1 MDPNVMLDDLK
12 GQQENLRKE
21 LLETE
26 RLFNQKKEQ
35 FILLI
40 PGMDIFTIVQ
50 MKMLKILKLKN
61 VKIYLIKNGKLIFLQ
76 KMRF

>member
-26 RLFNQKKEQ
+26 RLFNEKKEQ
-35 FILLI
+35 FIRIQGAVEALSLVDGVS
-40 PGMDIFTIVQ
+40 PPPENTAPEAPENPSEPPSETADA
-50 MKMLKILKLKN
+50 
-61 VKIYLIKNGKLIFLQ
+61 
-76 KMRF
+76 